1 MIFHK
6 GRHTISKIVCLAL
19 GLAISSIIIAQL
31 YFQQTFD
38 THFPGAGHT
47 YQIMEKYKMGD
58 MKESKTNGGTPGG
71 WALGLKSYTPIV
83 EAATRMTNLFGDIT
97 QMRLDD
103 GNVITSRMTA
113 ADSCLFDV
121 FPRRILAGNPKEVLS
136 RPGMVMVSS
145 DVARRIGGNVVGRR
159 FTIDNVPGAT
169 FIIGGVFEAFP
180 WGWGMHGEDML
191 LSLNSLKTTGYSGMD
206 NWFGNDRYSSFIR
219 LAKGHKP
226 EELRH
231 YARKA
236 LRDNVDK
243 SILNN
248 SGIEL
253 GMEFMT
259 PNEVKNSND
268 YVKQMKWILGI
279 VAFVLL
285 FSSLMN
291 YLLIVISGMSGRSRE
306 MAVRKCYGAKR
317 HNIFNLVL
325 GETALDVLLAVLLS
339 ALLVYLCKGTIEA
352 FLDAPLSAL
361 IFNSGSWILA
371 ALVLLIILI
380 GGAVPAWL
388 YNRIPVTVAFR
399 WWTEN
404 RHRWKVWLLGAEI
417 AIVGLM
423 FSLLFIVGSQYHKMT
438 HLDPGYDYRNVA
450 IFFVQGINGEEQQKL
465 LNELNRMPQVKM
477 AGSAARLP
485 IDGWY
490 GSGKNVSLPGAD
502 RELFNAEDL
511 YGVSD
516 HFFDLMGI
524 RILDGTFFTDR
535 SDTCRQVMVDENF
548 AKKLRLT
555 AHLKGSVVGQRISV
569 SEHCNPLHPTVTIV
583 GVFNRIQLGGV
594 EHGDERAE
602 RPIMIFYEP
611 KAFSNLLLKLNELTP
626 EVMQQVREK
635 LERLY
640 PGKQISLYSY
650 ATEYENQYIS
660 QRNFRN
666 AVMAGGIVVLIIA
679 LLGLVGYTDDEVQR
693 RSKEIAIRK
702 VNGARVGDILRLF
715 LSDILKVAVPGIAI
729 GCVGA
734 WIIASSWLQNF
745 TVRIRLTPWPFVAAA
760 IGILLI
766 ITASVAAGC
775 YRIARSNPVKYLKD
789 E

>member
-19 GLAISSIIIAQL
+19 GLAISSVIIAQL
-31 YFQQTFD
+31 YFQKTFD
-38 THFPGAGHT
+38 THFPGADRT
-47 YQIMEKYKMGD
+47 YRVLERYKMGD
-58 MKESKTNGGTPGG
+58 MKESNTNGATPGG

-83 EAATRMTNLFGDIT
+83 EAATRLTNLFGDIT

-103 GNVITSRMTA
+103 GNIITSRLTA

-145 DVARRIGGNVVGRR
+145 DIARRIGGNVVGRR
-159 FTIDNVPGAT
+159 FTIDNLPGQT
-169 FIIGGVFEAFP
+169 LTIGGVFEAFP
-180 WGWGMHGEDML
+180 WSWGMHGENML
-191 LSLNSLKTTGYSGMD
+191 LSLNSLKLIGYSGMD
-206 NWFGNDRYSSFIR
+206 GWWGNDRYSSFVR

-226 EELRH
+226 EELRT

-236 LRDNVDK
+236 LRDHVDK
-243 SILNN
+243 SMLDNA
-248 SGIEL
+248 GVEL

-259 PNEVKNSND
+259 PNEVKNSDD
-268 YVKQMKWILGI
+268 YVKQMQWILGI

-291 YLLIVISGMSGRSRE
+291 YLLIVISGMPGRSRE

-317 HNIFNLVL
+317 HNIFDLVL
-325 GETALDVLLAVLLS
+325 GETALDVLLAVLL
-339 ALLVYLCKGTIEA
+339 AAVLVFLSKGTIEA
-352 FLDAPLSAL
+352 FLDAPLTAL
-361 IFNSGSWILA
+361 IFNSGSWILVVLIL
-371 ALVLLIILI
+371 LVILI

-404 RHRWKVWLLGAEI
+404 RHRWKVWLLGAEL

-423 FSLLFIVGSQYHKMT
+423 FSLLCVVGSQYHKMT

-450 IFFVQGINGEEQQKL
+450 IFFVQGVNGDEQQKC
-465 LNELNRMPQVKM
+465 LNELSRMPQVKM
-477 AGSAARLP
+477 TSSAARLP
-485 IDGWY
+485 INGWF
-490 GSGKNVSLPGAD
+490 GAGNNVSLPGGD

-511 YGVSD
+511 YGVGD
-516 HFFDLMGI
+516 HFFELMGI

-548 AKKLRLT
+548 AQKLRLT

-583 GVFNRIQLGGV
+583 GVFNRLQLGDV
-594 EHGDERAE
+594 EHADKRVQ
-602 RPIMIFYEP
+602 RPIMIFYDP
-611 KAFSNLLLKLNELTP
+611 KDFSNLLLKLTDLTP
-626 EVMQQVREK
+626 EVTQQVQDK
-635 LERLY
+635 LARLY
-640 PGKQISLYSY
+640 PGKKVSFYSY

-660 QRNFRN
+660 QRTFRN
-666 AVMAGGIVVLIIA
+666 AVMTGGIVVLIIA
-679 LLGLVGYTDDEVQR
+679 LLGLVGYTNDEVQR

-715 LSDILKVAVPGIAI
+715 LSGILKVALPGIVA
-729 GCVGA
+729 GCIGA
-734 WIIASSWLQNF
+734 WFIAASWLQNF
-745 TVRIRLTPWPFVAAA
+745 TVRIRLTPWPFIAVTVVV
-760 IGILLI
+760 LLI
-766 ITASVAAGC
+766 ITATVAAGC